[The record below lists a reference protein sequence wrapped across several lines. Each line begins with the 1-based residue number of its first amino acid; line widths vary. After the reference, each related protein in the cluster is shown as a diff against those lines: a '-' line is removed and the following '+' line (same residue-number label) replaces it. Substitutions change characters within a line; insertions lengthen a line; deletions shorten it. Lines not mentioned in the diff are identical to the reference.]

1 MITDQADARRAA
13 DAATY
18 PDPTLTHTLVTAIT
32 ADEPCIC
39 PGRGGHMVPACPWY
53 YSVLRMEAA
62 ARAARRAAIA
72 RL

>member
-1 MITDQADARRAA
+1 MITDQADARRYA
-13 DAATY
+13 DAHHAAA
-18 PDPTLTHTLVTAIT
+18 PALTHNLVLAIT

-39 PGRGGHMVPACPWY
+39 PGRGGHTVPACPWY
-53 YSVLRMEAA
+53 YSVLLVEEA